1 MGALELVMAG
11 IILPMLY
18 MMVTKV
24 GFNYQAVGQ
33 SLDVLGVPGVQERVI
48 VNENN
53 ATLMQRV
60 VNRYLFLTRMF
71 PLAAAGVGI
80 ICVALYLSLKG
91 SAVSGNEVSAE
102 WVGFCSLVIGGAFTW
117 LITFE
122 PAPDWLYESHV
133 IVLLTKSK
141 IDLEVILAALK
152 EIESKAHKGKE
163 LTDDEIKFINI
174 QCTMLTELAKDVEA
188 TVRDLEQQK
197 QELID
202 NA

>member
-1 MGALELVMAG
+1 MGALELVMAC
-11 IILPMLY
+11 IVLPMLY

-24 GFNYQAVGQ
+24 GFNYQVVGQ

-48 VNENN
+48 SNESH
-53 ATLMQRV
+53 ASLMQRV
-60 VNRYLFLTRMF
+60 VDRYVFLTRMF

-80 ICVALYLSLKG
+80 ACVALYMSLKG
-91 SAVSGNEVSAE
+91 SVVSGNEVSME
-102 WVGFCSLVIGGAFTW
+102 WVGFCSLVISGAFTW
-117 LITFE
+117 LATFE

-141 IDLEVILAALK
+141 IDLEVILATLK
-152 EIESKAHKGKE
+152 EIESKATKGKE
-163 LTDDEIKFINI
+163 LTDSELNFINM
-174 QCTMLTELAKDVEA
+174 QCLMLTELAKDVEA

-197 QELID
+197 RELID